1 MRKLR
6 MIAGLLICLASAS
19 ALAMNSASD
28 AVAAAENTYA
38 DVLDSYGAFS
48 TIDSGLMT
56 TYEGKDRTAWERVYR
71 EKRKT
76 FVEQLSKLPENG
88 LSKSDARAIKLMR
101 ASLSDFP
108 EDASTLSPTHKCR
121 DAQRTDLDYDALHA
135 ALYACFD
142 ELGNNLQ
149 FEGTTVNRVSAFSLL
164 EQINEPERRKNLFL
178 AFSPLW
184 DAVNSKDQPD
194 SPYRRLIR
202 MAAAESARKH
212 SSSITEAADSLGV
225 QPGDVESWLEQILD
239 TWRQVSGDTPVEP
252 WDYHYVAGEAG
263 RRLDKAIPR
272 ESLQKISQRY
282 YHDLGADLEGLGV
295 LYDLDP
301 RPGKAP
307 LAYTDLLRGG
317 RMVNRMWRPAIA
329 RISASYGRGGL
340 SNMLELVHEEGH
352 AVHFV
357 AVRARPA
364 FTYNDSLLF
373 IEAFAD
379 VPSWSVYAPA
389 WQQRYLGTSASE
401 SASARDLYS
410 GVMLDVAWALF
421 EIRMLHNP
429 AGDPNAVWTDITSR
443 YLHIVPHPEY
453 SWWAVRVQLVDSP
466 GYMVNYGLG
475 SVITADIRQRIRQS
489 LGPFEAGD
497 PRWYP
502 WISEHLLKVGGEFET
517 AELLRQFLGR
527 PVSPQALIDDMRR
540 LAPPEK
546 IKGAVLSSE

>member
-1 MRKLR
+1 
-6 MIAGLLICLASAS
+6 
-19 ALAMNSASD
+19 
-28 AVAAAENTYA
+28 
-38 DVLDSYGAFS
+38 
-48 TIDSGLMT
+48 
-56 TYEGKDRTAWERVYR
+56 
-71 EKRKT
+71 
-76 FVEQLSKLPENG
+76 
-88 LSKSDARAIKLMR
+88 
-101 ASLSDFP
+101 
-108 EDASTLSPTHKCR
+108 
-121 DAQRTDLDYDALHA
+121 
-135 ALYACFD
+135 
-142 ELGNNLQ
+142 
-149 FEGTTVNRVSAFSLL
+149 
-164 EQINEPERRKNLFL
+164 
-178 AFSPLW
+178 
-184 DAVNSKDQPD
+184 
-194 SPYRRLIR
+194 
-202 MAAAESARKH
+202 
-212 SSSITEAADSLGV
+212 
-225 QPGDVESWLEQILD
+225 
-239 TWRQVSGDTPVEP
+239 
-252 WDYHYVAGEAG
+252 
-263 RRLDKAIPR
+263 
-272 ESLQKISQRY
+272 
-282 YHDLGADLEGLGV
+282 
-295 LYDLDP
+295 
-301 RPGKAP
+301 
-307 LAYTDLLRGG
+307 
-317 RMVNRMWRPAIA
+317 MVNGVWRPAIA

-389 WQQRYLGTSASE
+389 WQQRYLGTSAPE
-401 SASARDLYS
+401 SASARNLYS

-502 WISEHLLKVGGEFET
+502 WISEHLLKVGGELET

-546 IKGAVLSSE
+546 IKGVVPSSQ